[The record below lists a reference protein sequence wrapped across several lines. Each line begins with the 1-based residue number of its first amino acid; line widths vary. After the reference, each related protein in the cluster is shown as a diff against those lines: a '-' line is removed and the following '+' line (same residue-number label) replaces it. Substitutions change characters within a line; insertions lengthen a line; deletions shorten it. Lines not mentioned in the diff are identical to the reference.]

1 MKRKNNSGFSMLEVM
16 IAVVI
21 ATTIVGFV
29 MLGVLGAQRMNTY
42 SHNTR
47 EASNVAEDKIEELR
61 RLSFSQILSGAD
73 SVDIFQRVWTVNEI
87 SNKPRIKQ
95 LELVVTWKDSKGRD
109 HISTYNTTFYRNAY
123 PYKS

>member
-1 MKRKNNSGFSMLEVM
+1 MRRSNNSGFSMLEVM

-21 ATTIVGFV
+21 STTIVGFV
-29 MLGVLGAQRMNTY
+29 ILGVLGAQRLNTY

-61 RLSFSQILSGAD
+61 RLSFSQIQSGAD
-73 SVDIFQRVWTVNEI
+73 SVEIFQRVWTVNEI

-95 LELVVTWKDSKGRD
+95 IELVVTWKDTKGRD

>member
-1 MKRKNNSGFSMLEVM
+1 MLEVM

-21 ATTIVGFV
+21 STTIVGFV
-29 MLGVLGAQRMNTY
+29 MLGVLGAQRLNTY